1 MQAVYRKVLKR
12 KITWIITAAVLVAGA
27 LVLIDYWL
35 KFLIFS
41 NLVPAALNHRNLQK
55 RVKNAI

>member
-35 KFLIFS
+35 IPDIFKS
-41 NLVPAALNHRNLQK
+41 CARCFKP
-55 RVKNAI
+55 